1 MGSRGLVCYH
11 ARAMDN
17 RDCKLTITC
26 IQPQESD
33 GDELYVMVT
42 QADGRVTRSPPRKK
56 RFDMEAG
63 DTVTIQSRDAAK
75 IVLHESDLMSP
86 DDLLGEVT
94 LAEGVDGEH
103 TVSTKNARYSVTARW
118 S

>member
-1 MGSRGLVCYH
+1 MTARVCYH

-42 QADGRVTRSPPRKK
+42 QADGRVTRNPPRKK
-56 RFDMEAG
+56 RFDMDAG
-63 DTVTIQSRDAAK
+63 DTVSMQSRDAAK
-75 IVLHESDLMSP
+75 VVLHESDLMTP
-86 DDLLGEVT
+86 DDQLGEVT
-94 LAEGVDGEH
+94 LEAGVDAEH
-103 TVSTKNARYSVTARW
+103 TVTNKSARYTVTARW